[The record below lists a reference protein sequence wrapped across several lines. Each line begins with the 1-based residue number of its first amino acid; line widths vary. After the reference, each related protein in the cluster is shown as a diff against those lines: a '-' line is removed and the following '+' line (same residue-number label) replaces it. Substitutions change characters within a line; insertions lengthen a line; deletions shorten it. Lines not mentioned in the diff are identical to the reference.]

1 MRKKINE
8 ILNDVVVTTSPET
21 CLLEA
26 VSIMRTNRISCLI
39 VVDEKK
45 HVGIITERD
54 IVKTAFDKH
63 SFADLN
69 VKSIMTSPVLTAP
82 YDLDVFE
89 VYNQFVE
96 HGIRHLALVD
106 SNGLLKG
113 VATQTDVIKAM
124 GPEDFLEIRGVDS
137 VMSHGVISVNS
148 KATVEEAVEAMA
160 TNSISSVLVKDKAGT
175 PAGILTERDVL
186 RLVDEGVIHH
196 SLEVGDVM
204 SSPVI
209 TVSNKKSLHEIIEL
223 MDMSKVRRLIV
234 VDADNKVAGI
244 VTQFDMVK
252 GLETEYIKSLK
263 NLVSEAEER
272 FKKTIGELNESENKY
287 SSLFNKMLNGFAY
300 HKMIFDEDNR
310 PVDYIFLEINDY
322 FESTAG
328 LKRGDIIGKRVTEVL
343 PGIEKSKFDW
353 IGECGK
359 VAMEGG
365 EFRTEQ
371 YVEPLDRW
379 HSILVYSNKKGYFAA
394 IFEDITKRKRA
405 EEALLESEGNL
416 VRAQEVAH
424 IGSWSI
430 DLLEDNL
437 IWTDQNYKIF
447 GIPMGTPMNYEKF
460 IEIVH
465 PEDRDYVENKWSA
478 ALKGDLYDIEHR
490 LLVDNEVKWVREK
503 AELSFDDNG
512 NPVSGVGI
520 TQDITERKRTEDELK
535 QYRDHLESQVEERTK
550 SLSQEIREHK
560 RTEELLK
567 ESEERFDIAVRGSGD
582 GMWDWDIKTG
592 KEYFSPRFLEIL
604 GYKEGELDQ
613 TYDEWASRIHPD
625 DYDRVMKSLKEHLE
639 EGKPYLVDYRHRH
652 RSGEYRWQNSSGQ
665 AICDGSG
672 KPVRM
677 VGFISDI
684 TERKLTEEKME
695 FLNTELHSVIVAM
708 SDMEEQERRK
718 LSETLH
724 ESLGQYLVTLRLIIK
739 SSLSACACA
748 PEIKERL
755 EEATIILDD
764 AIRVTRNLTA
774 ELYPAY
780 LDNNRL
786 SEALNWYEKRVI
798 EQTGIGWSCDIST
811 ETDRLTDD
819 EKKVVFRVIR
829 ECFRNTLKY
838 ARASIC
844 EVQCKVDKDTLRL
857 TVKDDGIGFNYGKIL
872 ENTERGLGLILMNE
886 WAKSLNGTLDI
897 RSQPGK
903 GVKVELELPLKG

>member
-1 MRKKINE
+1 MRIKINE
-8 ILNDVVVTTSPET
+8 ILNDVVVTTSPAT
-21 CLLEA
+21 SLLEA
-26 VSIMRTNRISCLI
+26 VSIMRSNKISCLI
-39 VVDEKK
+39 VVDENK

-54 IVKTAFDKH
+54 IVKTAFDKN
-63 SFADLN
+63 SFTDLK
-69 VKSIMTSPVLTAP
+69 VKSIMTSPVLAAP

-106 SNGLLKG
+106 PDGLLKG

-137 VMSHGVISVNS
+137 VMSHGVVSVDLRAS
-148 KATVEEAVEAMA
+148 VEDAVEAMA
-160 TNSISSVLVKDKAGT
+160 SHSISSVLVKDEAGA

-186 RLVDEGVIHH
+186 RLVDEGVIHN
-196 SLEVGDVM
+196 SLEVNDVM

-209 TVSNKKSLHEIIEL
+209 TVGNKKSLHEIIEL
-223 MDMSKVRRLIV
+223 MDLSKVRRLVV
-234 VDADNKVAGI
+234 VDADNKVEGI

-263 NLVSEAEER
+263 NLVSETEEK

-300 HKMIFDEDNR
+300 NKVVFDKDHR

-322 FESTAG
+322 FESITG

-343 PGIEKSKFDW
+343 VGIEKSKFDW

-365 EFRTEQ
+365 ELRTEQ

-379 HSILVYSNKKGYFAA
+379 YSILVYSNKKGYFAA

-405 EEALLESEGNL
+405 EEALVESEGSL

-437 IWTDQNYKIF
+437 VWTDQNYKIF
-447 GIPMGTPMNYEKF
+447 GTPKGTPMNYEKF

-465 PEDRDYVENKWSA
+465 PEDRDYVDSKWSA
-478 ALKGDLYDIEHR
+478 AIKGDPYDIEHR
-490 LLVDNEVKWVREK
+490 LFVDNEVKWVREK

-512 NPVSGVGI
+512 GPVSAVGI
-520 TQDITERKRTEDELK
+520 TQDITERRRTEDELK
-535 QYRDHLESQVEERTK
+535 QYRDHLESQVEQRTK
-550 SLSQEIREHK
+550 SLSHEIK
-560 RTEELLK
+560 
-567 ESEERFDIAVRGSGD
+567 
-582 GMWDWDIKTG
+582 
-592 KEYFSPRFLEIL
+592 
-604 GYKEGELDQ
+604 
-613 TYDEWASRIHPD
+613 
-625 DYDRVMKSLKEHLE
+625 
-639 EGKPYLVDYRHRH
+639 
-652 RSGEYRWQNSSGQ
+652 
-665 AICDGSG
+665 
-672 KPVRM
+672 
-677 VGFISDI
+677 
-684 TERKLTEEKME
+684 ERKLTEEKME
-695 FLNTELHSVIVAM
+695 LLNAELHSVIVAM
-708 SDMEEQERRK
+708 SDMEEQEKRK

-724 ESLGQYLVTLRLIIK
+724 ESLGQYLVTLRLTIK
-739 SSLSACACA
+739 GYLSTCACA

-755 EEATIILDD
+755 KEASTILDD
-764 AIRVTRNLTA
+764 AIKVTRNLTA

-780 LDNNRL
+780 LDNNQL

-798 EQTGIGWSCDIST
+798 EQTGMGWSCNISAG
-811 ETDRLTDD
+811 TDRLTDD

-838 ARASIC
+838 AQASIC
-844 EVQCKVDKDTLRL
+844 EVECRVDNDTLRL
-857 TVKDDGIGFNYGKIL
+857 TVKDDGIGFNYDKIL
-872 ENTERGLGLILMNE
+872 ENTERGLGIILMNE
-886 WAKSLNGTLDI
+886 WAKSLNGALDI
-897 RSQPGK
+897 KSHPGK
-903 GVKVELELPLKG
+903 GVKVTLELPLKG

>member
-8 ILNDVVVTTSPET
+8 ILNDVVVTASSETS
-21 CLLEA
+21 LLEA
-26 VSIMRTNRISCLI
+26 VSIMRTNKISCLI

-63 SFADLN
+63 SFAGLS
-69 VKSIMTSPVLTAP
+69 VKSVMTSPVLTAP

-96 HGIRHLALVD
+96 HGIRHLVLVD
-106 SNGLLKG
+106 PDGLLKG

-124 GPEDFLEIRGVDS
+124 GPEDFLEIRSVDS
-137 VMSHGVISVNS
+137 VMSHGVVSVDS
-148 KATVEEAVEAMA
+148 KATVEDAVEAMA
-160 TNSISSVLVKDKAGT
+160 SNSISSVLVNDKAGA
-175 PAGILTERDVL
+175 PVGILTERDIL
-186 RLVDEGVIHH
+186 RLVDEGVIHN
-196 SLEVGDVM
+196 SLEIGDVM

-209 TVSNKKSLHEIIEL
+209 TVSNKKSLHETIEL
-223 MDMSKVRRLIV
+223 MDLNKVRRLV
-234 VDADNKVAGI
+234 VMDADNNVAGI

-263 NLVSEAEER
+263 NLVSEAEEK

-300 HKMIFDEDNR
+300 HKMVFDENNR
-310 PVDYIFLEINDY
+310 PVDYTFLEINDY
-322 FESTAG
+322 FESTTG
-328 LKRGDIIGKRVTEVL
+328 LKRADIIGRRVTEVL
-343 PGIEKSKFDW
+343 LGIEKSKFDW

-371 YVEPLDRW
+371 YVKPLDRW

-405 EEALLESEGNL
+405 EEALVESEGNL

-447 GIPMGTPMNYEKF
+447 GISKGTPMNYEKF

-465 PEDRDYVENKWSA
+465 PEDRDYVDNKWSA
-478 ALKGDLYDIEHR
+478 AIKGDPYDIEHR

-512 NPVSGVGI
+512 NAVSGVGI

-535 QYRDHLESQVEERTK
+535 KYRDHLESQVEERTK
-550 SLSQEIREHK
+550 SLSYEIK
-560 RTEELLK
+560 
-567 ESEERFDIAVRGSGD
+567 
-582 GMWDWDIKTG
+582 
-592 KEYFSPRFLEIL
+592 
-604 GYKEGELDQ
+604 
-613 TYDEWASRIHPD
+613 
-625 DYDRVMKSLKEHLE
+625 
-639 EGKPYLVDYRHRH
+639 
-652 RSGEYRWQNSSGQ
+652 
-665 AICDGSG
+665 
-672 KPVRM
+672 
-677 VGFISDI
+677 
-684 TERKLTEEKME
+684 ERKLTEEKME
-695 FLNTELHSVIVAM
+695 VLNTELHSVIVAM

-724 ESLGQYLVTLRLIIK
+724 ESLGQYLVTLRLLIK
-739 SSLSACACA
+739 SYLSTCACT
-748 PEIKERL
+748 PELKERL
-755 EEATIILDD
+755 EEATIMTDD

-780 LDNNRL
+780 LDNNQL
-786 SEALNWYEKRVI
+786 GEVLNWYEKRVI

-838 ARASIC
+838 AQASLC
-844 EVQCKVDKDTLRL
+844 EVKCKVDKDTLRL
-857 TVKDDGIGFNYGKIL
+857 TVKDNGVGFNYDKIL
-872 ENTERGLGLILMNE
+872 ENTERGLGLILMSE
-886 WAKSLNGTLDI
+886 WAKSLDGTLDI

-903 GVKVELELPLKG
+903 GVEVTLELPLKG